1 MNDIV
6 PHKIPPPDVVS
17 AGNLR
22 QHLRE
27 GRQALREAY
36 AARPSPSTLLRAHS
50 KLVDSALIRAWKA
63 LPTATQACLVAVG
76 GYGRGELFPSS
87 DIDLLLLVDGRHSDE
102 QIQPIEG
109 FIGMLWD
116 IGLEV
121 GHSVRT
127 VEECVDLSIQDI
139 TVQTNLL
146 ESRLLSGSRRL
157 YHRFQDAFA
166 GALDAQHFCKAKQLE
181 QSQRHDRFQDTNLEP
196 NLKEFPGGLRDLH
209 HLLWITGAGGLGRTW
224 RELVTADLVTAKE
237 ASRLSHLQRFLSDLR
252 IRLHFLA
259 GRREDRLLFDY
270 QTAIAR
276 ELGFEDT
283 PSRRE
288 SEQLMQAVY
297 RSATTV
303 RQINAIVH
311 QNVGAR
317 LFPPR
322 TEASRPINERF
333 SIRHELLE
341 AATEDLFEREPSAIL
356 ESFQILQ
363 ANNELKGMRAST
375 LRALWRA
382 GPRINAAFRKDPVNR
397 DRFMSVLRH
406 PSNVIRELRRMTEYG
421 ILGRYI
427 PAFGRIVGQMQHDLY
442 HVYTVDEHIF
452 KVVRNLRRFTVP
464 ELAHEYPLCSRL
476 INDFERPDVLYLA
489 GLFHDIAKGRGGDHS
504 ELGAVDARRFCRE
517 HKLSTEDTNLV
528 AWLVRQHLTMSST
541 AQKQDISDLQTI
553 AQFAKLVGDDRHLV
567 GLYLL
572 TVADIRGTSPRVWNA
587 WKAKLLEDLFW
598 ATRRVLAGERPST
611 QSSLQKRQA
620 DALALLQLYAVPAD
634 AHQKLWAQL
643 DTTYFL
649 RHEAQEIAWHTRLLN
664 YRVQSPTP
672 IVKARLAPIGEGLQV
687 LIYTPDQKEL
697 FARICN
703 FFSRAGFSIAEAKI
717 HTTRHGYALDSFL
730 ILDPAGRDANY
741 RDVMSYVEH
750 DLTER
755 LQQQAPLEPAGQGRL
770 SRRVRH
776 FPVTPE
782 VEIHPDERGTYM
794 VLSVTSSDRPG
805 MLYRIARALVKY
817 DISLHSA
824 KINTLGER
832 IEDTFLITGHMLRD
846 AKSVVRLESDLLQAL
861 QAE

>member
-1 MNDIV
+1 MNDLG
-6 PHKIPPPDVVS
+6 PQTLS
-17 AGNLR
+17 ADRITSAATLR
-22 QHLRE
+22 QTLKD
-27 GRQALREAY
+27 GRQTLREAY
-36 AARPSPSTLLRAHS
+36 RQRPSPPTLLRSHS
-50 KLVDSALIRAWKA
+50 RLVDSVLVRAWRE
-63 LPTATQACLVAVG
+63 LPAPAQSSLIAVG
-76 GYGRGELFPSS
+76 GYGRGELFPNS
-87 DIDLLLLVDGRHSDE
+87 DIDLLVLCESDGGADPS
-102 QIQPIEG
+102 IER
-109 FIGMLWD
+109 FIGTLWD

-121 GHSVRT
+121 GHSVRN
-127 VEECVDLSIQDI
+127 VRDCMDLAVQDI

-146 ESRLLSGSRRL
+146 EARFLAGSRRL
-157 YHRFQDAFA
+157 YQRFHAEFRA
-166 GALDAQHFCKAKQLE
+166 CLDPQRFCKAKQLE
-181 QSQRHDRFQDTNLEP
+181 QTQRHDRFHDTNLEP
-196 NLKEFPGGLRDLH
+196 NLKEFQGGLRDLH
-209 HLLWITGAGGLGRTW
+209 HLIWIARAGGLGTSW
-224 RELVTADLVTAKE
+224 RELVSADLVTARE
-237 ASRLSHLQRFLSDLR
+237 ANQLARLQRFLSDLR
-252 IRLHFLA
+252 IRLHYLA

-276 ELGFEDT
+276 ELGFEES
-283 PSRRE
+283 PGRRA
-288 SEQLMQAVY
+288 SERLMQSLY
-297 RSATTV
+297 RAATTV
-303 RQINAIVH
+303 RQMNAIVH
-311 QNVGAR
+311 QNVGAQ
-317 LFPPR
+317 LFPQWAEEPR
-322 TEASRPINERF
+322 VLNDRF
-333 SIRHELLE
+333 VARHELLE
-341 AATEDLFEREPSAIL
+341 AATEDLFEREPGAIM
-356 ESFQILQ
+356 ESFQLLQ
-363 ANNELKGMRAST
+363 EHHDLKGMRAAT

-382 GPRINAAFRKDPVNR
+382 GPRIDAAFRSDPSNR
-397 DRFMSVLRH
+397 ARFMSILRH
-406 PSNVIRELRRMTEYG
+406 PSFLIRELRRMNEYG

-476 INDFERPDVLYLA
+476 ISDFERPEVLYLA

-504 ELGAVDARRFCRE
+504 ELGAVDARRFCRA
-517 HKLSTEDTNLV
+517 HQLSKEDTELA
-528 AWLVRQHLTMSST
+528 AWLVRHHLTMSAT
-541 AQKQDISDLQTI
+541 AQKQDISDPHTI
-553 AQFAKLVGDDRHLV
+553 ASFAELVGDDRHLV

-572 TVADIRGTSPRVWNA
+572 TVADIRGTSPKVWNA

-598 ATRRVLAGERPST
+598 GTRRALAGEQTSR
-611 QSSLQKRQA
+611 QSSIQKRQD

-634 AHQKLWAQL
+634 AHTKLWAQL

-664 YRVQSPTP
+664 YRVQSPEP
-672 IVKARLAPIGEGLQV
+672 IVKARLASMGEGLQV

-755 LQQQAPLEPAGQGRL
+755 LQQQTPLEPPGPGRL

-776 FPVTPE
+776 FPMTPE

-805 MLYRIARALVKY
+805 MLYRIARVLVKHN
-817 DISLHSA
+817 IGLHSA

-832 IEDTFLITGHMLRD
+832 IEDTFLITGPGLRD
-846 AKSVVRLESDLLQAL
+846 AKSVVRIESDLLQAL
-861 QAE
+861 QED